1 MGETWSLKAK
11 KLRQD
16 EYESL
21 HFGKLFIYCFF
32 CLDSVT
38 LRAKKCKHIKQFCMT
53 SFSLHNVSKS
63 LVNLLCSVLR
73 NFTWIPKAQIFLVG
87 LLMVMSQFSCSEK
100 YVNFTGPETEELFI
114 RILLECFS
122 IVIFCLYW

>member
-1 MGETWSLKAK
+1 M
-11 KLRQD
+11 
-16 EYESL
+16 
-21 HFGKLFIYCFF
+21 
-32 CLDSVT
+32 T
-38 LRAKKCKHIKQFCMT
+38 LRAKKYKHIKQFCMT

-73 NFTWIPKAQIFLVG
+73 NFTWIPKAQTFLIG
-87 LLMVMSQFSCSEK
+87 LLMAMSQFSCSEK

-122 IVIFCLYW
+122 IVIFCLLLVTNLGCGKFGLPSIQVGLTAYFVGCECVYRP